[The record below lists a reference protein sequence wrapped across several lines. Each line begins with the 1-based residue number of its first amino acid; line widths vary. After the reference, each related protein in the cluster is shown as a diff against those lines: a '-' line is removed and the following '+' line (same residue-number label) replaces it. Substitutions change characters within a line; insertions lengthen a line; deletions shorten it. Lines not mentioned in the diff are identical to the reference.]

1 MHVQWNLQTMDT
13 VGTLVHCREVVPISE
28 VMPCVL
34 QLVGRKQFVHSTK
47 VVRFS
52 ECRRFSLL
60 SYSLQNKSYIY
71 AGPLLMKEM
80 LKFKNLRG
88 RSRYHNSLNQSIVH
102 KLMLAYLF
110 LFNIYYPFQT

>member
-1 MHVQWNLQTMDT
+1 MDT
-13 VGTLVHCREVVPISE
+13 VGTLIHCREVVPISE
-28 VMPCVL
+28 VMLCVL
-34 QLVGRKQFVHSTK
+34 QVVGRKQFVHSTK

-52 ECRRFSLL
+52 GCQRFSLL

-88 RSRYHNSLNQSIVH
+88 RSRYHNSNQSIVH
-102 KLMLAYLF
+102 KLIMLAYLF
-110 LFNIYYPFQT
+110 LFNIYYLFQT